1 MNPEKVDKVKARKKK
16 FVYRGVDLEQMLDM
30 DE

>member
-1 MNPEKVDKVKARKKK
+1 MNPEKVDKVRVRKKK
-16 FVYRGVDLEQMLDM
+16 FVYRGVDLEQLLDM